1 MHRLAKVKIRQRR
14 PIDRDALPRQDL
26 RLAIGAGSDR
36 RTWPRRHRR
45 PGARSAGRLRRAAA
59 ARAGGV
65 FRFDDDFDPRQVLR
79 QRPAAGAPLVRTGLA
94 QRRIG
99 LLLLGFAGS
108 DRLFE
113 VFQAQI
119 ELVRIELIRALAELN
134 PPQLAKQARAPP
146 PSVCRTR
153 RGSFYRLQHPQHLAE

>member
-1 MHRLAKVKIRQRR
+1 MH
-14 PIDRDALPRQDL
+14 
-26 RLAIGAGSDR
+26 
-36 RTWPRRHRR
+36 H
-45 PGARSAGRLRRAAA
+45 AAA

-79 QRPAAGAPLVRTGLA
+79 QRPAAGAPLLRTGLA

-99 LLLLGFAGS
+99 LLLFGFAGS

-119 ELVRIELIRALAELN
+119 ELVRIELFRALAELH
-134 PPQLAKQARAPP
+134 PLQLAKQVAQPVVLAGELIAFFDQSPLLGPLGVALRPGRQHQGAQR
-146 PSVCRTR
+146 SKIVGKGVGR
-153 RGSFYRLQHPQHLAE
+153 RHGRNYLMSPALCDPQPQGEST